1 MLRSDICYFSDAYI
15 IVKGTTGLEFQITDT
30 TLCVPVVTLSK
41 KKKKKKRQNTF
52 RTIKI
57 RI

>member
-1 MLRSDICYFSDAYI
+1 MTVRAAQGDNPV
-15 IVKGTTGLEFQITDT
+15 IVAPTELEFKITDT

-41 KKKKKKRQNTF
+41 KNDKTF